1 MYQLKTSSYTNFK
14 SAKKSKSK
22 KILFY
27 MKHPYEDKLRHRS
40 ILSCYR
46 RMVILILILI
56 LSILTSSGY
65 SKLKPTKKAKESF
78 VT

>member
-1 MYQLKTSSYTNFK
+1 
-14 SAKKSKSK
+14 
-22 KILFY
+22 

-46 RMVILILILI
+46 RMVTLILILI

-65 SKLKPTKKAKESF
+65 SKLKPSKKAKESF
-78 VT
+78 VTRNILIKVLVNYQFYL